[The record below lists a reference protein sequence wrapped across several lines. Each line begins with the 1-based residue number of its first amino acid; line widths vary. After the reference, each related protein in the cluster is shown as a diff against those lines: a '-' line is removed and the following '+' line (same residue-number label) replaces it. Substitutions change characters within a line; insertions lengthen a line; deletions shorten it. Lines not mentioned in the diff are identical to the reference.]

1 MGRQAPSRVTGPSGD
16 DTGCHIL
23 HVDMDAFYASVEVRD
38 RPELAGQPVIVGG
51 LSGRSVV
58 LSATYEARSFGV
70 RSAMPMSRARRL
82 CPQAIVIGPSHGLY
96 SAVSKEVM
104 AIFRTVT
111 PLVQPLSLD
120 EAFLDV
126 SGATRLLGSPARI
139 GELIRHE
146 VAQQQQ
152 ITCSVGVAATK
163 FLAKLASV
171 HCKPDGLL
179 VIPADRALEF
189 LHPLPISALW
199 GVGEKT
205 SQTLTRLGLRTV
217 GDIAATPLPALERDI
232 GKAAAAHLHAL
243 ACGKDDRAVESAVR
257 EKSVGS
263 EETFEVDV
271 TDAAIIRR
279 ELLRLSRR
287 TARSLRSSGCAART
301 VVVKLRKADFT
312 TITRSKT
319 LPEPTSETQRI
330 YATACA
336 LYASS
341 GLSGQARL
349 RLVGVRASGLVPATA
364 ATTQLAL
371 GERGTSWHDAESAL
385 DKITGRFGPDAVR
398 PATLVDG
405 ARPGR
410 APGRP
415 AGAAGGT

>member
-1 MGRQAPSRVTGPSGD
+1 
-16 DTGCHIL
+16 
-23 HVDMDAFYASVEVRD
+23 
-38 RPELAGQPVIVGG
+38 
-51 LSGRSVV
+51 
-58 LSATYEARSFGV
+58 
-70 RSAMPMSRARRL
+70 
-82 CPQAIVIGPSHGLY
+82 
-96 SAVSKEVM
+96 
-104 AIFRTVT
+104 
-111 PLVQPLSLD
+111 
-120 EAFLDV
+120 
-126 SGATRLLGSPARI
+126 
-139 GELIRHE
+139 
-146 VAQQQQ
+146 
-152 ITCSVGVAATK
+152 
-163 FLAKLASV
+163 V

-179 VIPADRALEF
+179 IIPVDRVLEF
-189 LHPLPISALW
+189 LHPLPLSALW

-217 GDIAATPLPALERDI
+217 GDIAATPLATLERDI

-243 ACGKDDRAVESAVR
+243 ACGKDDRAVESSVR

-271 TDAAIIRR
+271 SDPAIVRR

-287 TARSLRSSGCAART
+287 TARSLRSSGYAART

-319 LPEPTSETQRI
+319 LPEATSETQRI

-349 RLVGVRASGLVPATA
+349 RLVGVRASGLVPAAGA
-364 ATTQLAL
+364 ATQLAL

-398 PATLVDG
+398 PATLVDR
-405 ARPGR
+405 ARPGL
-410 APGRP
+410 ASGRP
-415 AGAAGGT
+415 PAGET

>member
-1 MGRQAPSRVTGPSGD
+1 MGSRVPSGTGGPAGD
-16 DTGCHIL
+16 DTGCNIL
-23 HVDMDAFYASVEVRD
+23 HVDMDAFYASVEIRD
-38 RPELAGQPVIVGG
+38 RPELAGRPVIVGG

-58 LSATYEARSFGV
+58 LSATYQARAFGV

-82 CPQAIVIGPSHGLY
+82 CPQATVIPPRHRLY

-104 AIFRTVT
+104 AIFAAVT

-126 SGATRLLGSPARI
+126 AGARRLLGPPAKI
-139 GELIRHE
+139 GELIRRQ
-146 VAQQQQ
+146 VAEQQQ
-152 ITCSVGVAATK
+152 ITCSVGIAANK

-179 VIPADRALEF
+179 VIPAGGALEF

-199 GVGEKT
+199 GVGERT
-205 SQTLTRLGLRTV
+205 GQTLARLGLRTV
-217 GDIAATPLPALERDI
+217 GDIARTPVSTLEREL
-232 GKAAAAHLHAL
+232 GKAAAEHLHAL
-243 ACGKDDRAVESAVR
+243 AWGRDDRGVEASVR
-257 EKSVGS
+257 EKSVGA
-263 EETFEVDV
+263 EETFDVDV
-271 TDAAIIRR
+271 TEPAVVRR

-287 TARSLRSSGCAART
+287 TAAALRSSGYAART
-301 VVVKLRKADFT
+301 IVIKLRKADFT

-349 RLVGVRASGLVPATA
+349 RLVGVRATGLVHA
-364 ATTQLAL
+364 AAAAAQLSL
-371 GERGTSWHDAESAL
+371 GEDRASWRDAESAL

-398 PATLVDG
+398 PATLVDRG
-405 ARPGR
+405 DPGR
-410 APGRP
+410 GDGGP
-415 AGAAGGT
+415 AAMSGA